1 MSGKPQRQA
10 TRSPLTWSYVAE
22 LEESRHHNDVLQD
35 DNNRQ
40 KKQLEDYGKKMQKI
54 RSIEGMLK
62 DITV

>member
-1 MSGKPQRQA
+1 
-10 TRSPLTWSYVAE
+10 VAE